1 MRVDFLLELEVF
13 KSSKDNTP
21 IFSVEAFLAMLLKK
35 FWLVLLSQRGDFRQ
49 LRAIQLLSLNFCK
62 F

>member
-21 IFSVEAFLAMLLKK
+21 TFFVEAFLTMLLKK
-35 FWLVLLSQRGDFRQ
+35 FWSVLLSQRGDFRQ